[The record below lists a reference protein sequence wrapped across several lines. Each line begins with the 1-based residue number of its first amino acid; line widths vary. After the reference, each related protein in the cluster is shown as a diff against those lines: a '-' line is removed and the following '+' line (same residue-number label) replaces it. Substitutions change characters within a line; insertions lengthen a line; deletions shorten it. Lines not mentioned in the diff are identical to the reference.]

1 MAELIGRYRGLGGQ
15 ECKLGGQCG
24 VGGLAKDSVALST
37 LYTLFTLAAKS
48 TKFYSE
54 FADVVR
60 AISKTGGRLRCLS

>member
-1 MAELIGRYRGLGGQ
+1 MAELIGRHRGLGGQ

-37 LYTLFTLAAKS
+37 SSTLFTLS

-60 AISKTGGRLRCLS
+60 AISKNGGSVICLS